1 MMIGNGFLHHGM
13 WRCIQKHSDPKQ
25 NLVYKAYKLWSMCH
39 SLSFKYTA
47 LNHRSIK
54 PMPSHTIC
62 SLHYIKYT
70 GIILSFLSFR
80 SWIRSEENYLVDWR
94 QNSPK
99 LSQERY
105 WNPLVIG
112 LEGAPSAL
120 DWRILAHFLECH
132 TQERPGKSFGPKLTP
147 KSLSDDVAISPPI
160 DFFSFLTQQIYLRDQ
175 HNPRGTWTPAYMHQ
189 KSIVNINPKS
199 QLLLMR
205 HLRWIHLLQSL
216 HQQSATPKHQR
227 KKN

>member
-1 MMIGNGFLHHGM
+1 MDS
-13 WRCIQKHSDPKQ
+13 CIMVCEGAYRNTQTQ
-25 NLVYKAYKLWSMCH
+25 NKIWCKAYKLWSMCH

-80 SWIRSEENYLVDWR
+80 SWIRSGKNCLVDWR

-132 TQERPGKSFGPKLTP
+132 MQERPGKSFGPKLTP

-160 DFFSFLTQQIYLRDQ
+160 DFFSFFTQQIYLRDQ

-205 HLRWIHLLQSL
+205 HLWWIHLLQSL
-216 HQQSATPKHQR
+216 HQQSATPKHRR
-227 KKN
+227 KKI